1 MDYDENK
8 VDEVVLAL
16 MNLTLHDEIRAWKG
30 FDFRVLD
37 RLYEK
42 GFIRDP
48 KNRARSVVLTGKDW
62 PGQKSCSKSTLA
74 SDRAEPV
81 EARSKAVIM
90 DLRLR
95 PVGCAKRTD
104 SILGALTH
112 PTRLS
117 HKLW

>member
-1 MDYDENK
+1 MSYDENK

-48 KNRARSVVLTGKDW
+48 KNRARSVVLTGE
-62 PGQKSCSKSTLA
+62 GL
-74 SDRAEPV
+74 
-81 EARSKAVIM
+81 ARSEELFEKHFG
-90 DLRLR
+90 LR
-95 PVGCAKRTD
+95 
-104 SILGALTH
+104 
-112 PTRLS
+112 
-117 HKLW
+117 

>member
-48 KNRARSVVLTGKDW
+48 KNRARSVVLTGE
-62 PGQKSCSKSTLA
+62 GL
-74 SDRAEPV
+74 
-81 EARSKAVIM
+81 ARSEELFEM
-90 DLRLR
+90 HFGLR
-95 PVGCAKRTD
+95 
-104 SILGALTH
+104 
-112 PTRLS
+112 
-117 HKLW
+117 

>member
-48 KNRARSVVLTGKDW
+48 KNRARSVVLTGE
-62 PGQKSCSKSTLA
+62 GL
-74 SDRAEPV
+74 V
-81 EARSKAVIM
+81 RSEELFEKHFG
-90 DLRLR
+90 LR
-95 PVGCAKRTD
+95 
-104 SILGALTH
+104 
-112 PTRLS
+112 
-117 HKLW
+117 

>member
-16 MNLTLHDEIRAWKG
+16 MNLTLHDEIRAWKV

-48 KNRARSVVLTGKDW
+48 KNRARSVVLTGE
-62 PGQKSCSKSTLA
+62 GL
-74 SDRAEPV
+74 
-81 EARSKAVIM
+81 ARSEELFEKHFG
-90 DLRLR
+90 LR
-95 PVGCAKRTD
+95 
-104 SILGALTH
+104 
-112 PTRLS
+112 
-117 HKLW
+117 

>member
-37 RLYEK
+37 RLYEE

-48 KNRARSVVLTGKDW
+48 KNRARSVVLTGEV
-62 PGQKSCSKSTLA
+62 L
-74 SDRAEPV
+74 
-81 EARSKAVIM
+81 ARSEELFEKHFG
-90 DLRLR
+90 LR
-95 PVGCAKRTD
+95 
-104 SILGALTH
+104 
-112 PTRLS
+112 
-117 HKLW
+117 

>member
-48 KNRARSVVLTGKDW
+48 KNRARSVVLTGK
-62 PGQKSCSKSTLA
+62 GL
-74 SDRAEPV
+74 
-81 EARSKAVIM
+81 ARSEELFEKHFG
-90 DLRLR
+90 LR
-95 PVGCAKRTD
+95 
-104 SILGALTH
+104 
-112 PTRLS
+112 
-117 HKLW
+117 

>member
-48 KNRARSVVLTGKDW
+48 KNRTRSVVLTGKGT
-62 PGQKSCSKSTLA
+62 GQVR
-74 SDRAEPV
+74 RAVRKALWTPTEPNPLRREV
-81 EARSKAVIM
+81 KRSSWTCVSG
-90 DLRLR
+90 L
-95 PVGCAKRTD
+95 
-104 SILGALTH
+104 
-112 PTRLS
+112 
-117 HKLW
+117 